1 MDIQDFSFEL
11 PPGHIAQHPPRCREE
26 ARLCCLSPG
35 QPPVHRRVS
44 SLPEYVRPGDLWV
57 FNNTKVVK
65 ARLLG
70 RKQKTG
76 GRAELLVVAPAQ
88 EALTL
93 GEGLLRPLESLRWRC
108 LGRAGKGFKPGEV
121 LALDGDGGVYA
132 EVLTRQEEGGFLCVR
147 FEGGEKNATLAQVL
161 EASGHTPLPP
171 YIGRAATP
179 EDSRRYQT
187 VFAGEEGSIAAPTA
201 GLHFTPA
208 LMDALRAR
216 GARLAFLRLDVGLGT
231 FLPIR
236 TARLEE
242 HTMHEETCQVP
253 EETAKALAQTRA
265 AGGRVVAVGTT
276 VVRCLESFADE
287 AGHVEAGSRRTDIF
301 IFPGYRFRLVQ
312 AMLTNFHLPGS
323 TLLMLVAAFWG
334 REETLAAYREAVAQ
348 GYRFY
353 SFGDAMWLERTP

>member
-1 MDIQDFSFEL
+1 MDTQAFSFEL
-11 PPGHIAQHPPRCREE
+11 PASQIAQHPPRCREE
-26 ARLCCLSPG
+26 ARLCCIRPG
-35 QPPVHRRVS
+35 QPPLHRRIS

-70 RKQKTG
+70 RKLKTG
-76 GRAELLVVAPAQ
+76 GRVELLVVAPTQ
-88 EALTL
+88 EGLAL
-93 GEGLLRPLESLRWRC
+93 GEGLLQPLGSLAWRC

-121 LALDGDGGVYA
+121 LVLDGGVRA
-132 EVLTRQEEGGFLCVR
+132 EVLSREEEGFLTVR
-147 FEGGEKNATLAQVL
+147 FEGAGATLAQVL

-171 YIGRAATP
+171 YIDRAATE
-179 EDSRRYQT
+179 EDARRYQT
-187 VFAGEEGSIAAPTA
+187 VFAKAEGSIAAPTA

-208 LMDALRAR
+208 LMEALRAR
-216 GARLAFLRLDVGLGT
+216 GARLAFVRLDVGLGT
-231 FLPIR
+231 FLPVR
-236 TARLEE
+236 AARVEE
-242 HTMHEETCQVP
+242 HRMHEESCWVP
-253 EETAKALAQTRA
+253 EETAQALSEARA

-287 AGHVEAGSRRTDIF
+287 AGHVEAGCRRTDMF

-323 TLLMLVAAFWG
+323 TLLMLVAAFLG
-334 REETLAAYREAVAQ
+334 REETLAAYREAVAE

-353 SFGDAMWLERTP
+353 SFGDAMWLEKGRVP